1 MLNYSL
7 KIKELRKHLSLTQDQ
22 FATDLSVSR
31 SIISQIEIGK
41 FNPTLELLNDIARK
55 YNIDAN
61 YFFNENFALTLTN
74 NTDSMNCNNCP
85 FERIN
90 QRLEE
95 DITRYREDIADL
107 KDQIRTLR
115 GIETPESKL
124 KNVS

>member
-1 MLNYSL
+1 MLDYSL
-7 KIKELRKHLSLTQDQ
+7 KIKDLRKHLSLTQDQ
-22 FATDLSVSR
+22 FAADLSVSR

-41 FNPTLELLNDIARK
+41 FKPTLELLNDIARK

-74 NTDSMNCNNCP
+74 NTNSMSCNNCP

-107 KDQIRTLR
+107 KDDLRTLR
-115 GIETPESKL
+115 GLESPESKL

>member
-1 MLNYSL
+1 VLNYSL

-95 DITRYREDIADL
+95 DIIRYREDIADL

>member
-1 MLNYSL
+1 VLNYSL

>member
-1 MLNYSL
+1 MLDYSL
-7 KIKELRKHLSLTQDQ
+7 KIKDLRKHLSLTQDQ
-22 FATDLSVSR
+22 FAADLSVSR

-41 FNPTLELLNDIARK
+41 FKPTLELLNDIARK

-74 NTDSMNCNNCP
+74 NTNSMSCNNCP

-107 KDQIRTLR
+107 KDELRTLR
-115 GIETPESKL
+115 GLETPESKL